1 MVVDAAGKKSCTNLE
16 LQLNNLLTILFQ
28 HACVPVDSTSSTS
41 IKNHNEILRCFA
53 VTGLIYSNHAV
64 GFLLQKLEVAQEKV
78 RVPTLEILKHIINS
92 CDEVMAVKKSLVVS
106 GLKIVLNEQSL
117 RVRRILCQVIIAMAH
132 HDYLSLEGGQL
143 MVEFVVRQCS
153 LNTEDKT
160 LQKLNTTEVTIKGLR
175 DMSDNVLLLVTT
187 TIEHMKEVLWPY
199 LLEFVVPVQYTGAVG
214 IVSRCI
220 ADIGK
225 GKREEEA
232 DDYDLNFDELANIP
246 RQPELIARLIVLAGH
261 PHNGQ
266 GRGEH
271 ILHCMTALVPN
282 LHEDLVD
289 LWDAVIPK
297 LLSYLNEQSEKGT
310 WDQKHWED
318 LMLKFV
324 SRSLDDVKNEEWL
337 IEVGSAMGEKELVL
351 ERYMNYPEEK
361 GFLFKCLGVI
371 MRKVSQRQFI
381 QKMLDSMFST
391 IKHSNQAEREGCA
404 IGVGFCAA
412 SHLDLAVSKLE
423 QVIKEEMVRKS
434 KGFFGFSKKLKLKCT
449 VMRQLLC
456 GHEYRYFLFMLDF
469 INQHGHRTQQICIY
483 LLLCLCVTTHFQ
495 ILADKSEADVE
506 RIKATVLLCYGYVTF
521 HSPPNLI
528 TSRIEVNI
536 LRSINPHFNK
546 IRDTVVKQNLIR
558 TIDLIGRA
566 LHPDHLKKDDFI
578 FSKRGDLL
586 NHLLDYIHGE
596 PVAVTITTET
606 RALAINAL
614 TTLVKLDPQLSE
626 AEQFDVIKAATDS
639 VFPLLVMTSPSKKD
653 SVTVE
658 ESTLLREGA
667 LSSVTS
673 LLIVVLS
680 KQFSSGNLYSIFKH
694 LSPWIQSSDDQER
707 NRGVLC
713 FLELMKAYQLHSDTD
728 ETSRELEIQGE
739 LLGRMVPRCTD
750 PSLDT
755 RLAAIDCVQMILRVS
770 TCDPGVP
777 DQMVD
782 AVTLLRDRA
791 ESDEANILYSLVN
804 DLSKVFCKKVADRN
818 LWSLMTFLLEG
829 LVDSQAHSSSAA
841 CVVLNNIVKLRGGS
855 LGEQIPDLVDGL
867 HEKLDGIYTPQTRTG
882 TLRCMRT
889 ICSQYLVPTISHL
902 LDKPLPWDKNL
913 VAMWHILAGE
923 AHLLKSVF
931 LNLLEVLSLSLPY
944 QEKAKGQG
952 KVTIIE
958 TTLPKAASNAVGVL
972 CETEEAQEVAKE
984 MFAQIFS
991 SLILRIGVSV
1001 VIESTKKPLCVSVAT
1016 DSLKQFLKA
1025 TGSEVILDRLESNG
1039 VWPLM
1044 EKEDT
1049 CPHSMLHLARLLS
1062 SSYPDEVGKTV
1073 ECLSPSLTSVY
1084 DAHRTTVVSFYS
1096 ELVCTVG
1103 KDHLPLAEQIMNNLL
1118 GRQVDSNYVV
1128 RMYCIRGLGNMADI
1142 GGSQVS
1148 HFSTTILS
1156 AMLAGMDDREDPED
1170 LITMEAMS
1178 GLSRIFSQIDEGHVR
1193 PILINI
1199 ALRIRPCFEK
1209 PTPAVRAAA
1218 FTLFGT
1224 LSRFGSGPSEGPF
1237 FEQIQTNFVSL
1248 LLHLNESDP
1257 VVVVAC
1263 KEALQKLGPL
1273 MKSENIN
1280 TMFQRHLDPAESLF
1294 YPDFLNDLCKHI
1306 VTDFTDKVNFYIMNA
1321 VTFFKSM
1328 WSPVKANAALLVG
1341 YILGNL
1347 PLEKSGMI
1355 SKEHVCEALTLLL
1368 KDPSPDVRA
1377 STAEAMSLLYDY

>member
-1 MVVDAAGKKSCTNLE
+1 MSASSSISSSLGQVGRSQIEGIVEALVDSAADKSEATRQAVVKALVDIGRKKHATVLGICHSYLKKHSKLPRSHRIVLLQLLEKVCKEHIHSLEEPLANDLIELASTELTKDPDVVPEWQGAASVLLTTLGVSHAPAVLQELLKRFQPGTTPHYFVVKTTGDLAMANVVEVVPQLNAVLSRMITQLGAIKHENMQWVFSYALARFSEAILDYMADEQRVSSGQMTFSQFEGHIFSSFDQLFNVWLMSKESRLRMAVAEALGFMVHLLSATALNDQLPKLLPGIMQLYKKHSEHYYISQCLCMVVDAAGKKSCNNLE
-16 LQLNNLLTILFQ
+16 LQLNNLLTILFH
-28 HACVPVDSTSSTS
+28 HACVPVDSTSFTS

-53 VTGLIYSNHAV
+53 VTGLIYSNQAV

-78 RVPTLEILKHIINS
+78 RVPTLEVLKHIINS
-92 CDEVMAVKKSLVVS
+92 CDEVMADKKSLVVS

-199 LLEFVVPVQYTGAVG
+199 LLEFIVPVQYTGAVG

-271 ILHCMTALVPN
+271 ILNCMTALVPN

-337 IEVGSAMGEKELVL
+337 IEVGLAMGEKERVL

-434 KGFFGFSKKLKLKCT
+434 KGFFGFSK
-449 VMRQLLC
+449 
-456 GHEYRYFLFMLDF
+456 
-469 INQHGHRTQQICIY
+469 
-483 LLLCLCVTTHFQ
+483 
-495 ILADKSEADVE
+495 DKSEADVE

-528 TSRIEVNI
+528 MSRVEVNI

-558 TIDLIGRA
+558 TIDLMGRA

-596 PVAVTITTET
+596 PVAAPITTET

-639 VFPLLVMTSPSKKD
+639 VFPLPVMTSPSKKD

-658 ESTLLREGA
+658 ESILLLEGA

-713 FLELMKAYQLHSDTD
+713 FLDLMKGYQLNSDTD
-728 ETSRELEIQGE
+728 ETSREMEIQGE

-818 LWSLMTFLLEG
+818 LWPLMTFLLEG

-889 ICSQYLVPTISHL
+889 ICSQYLLPTISHL

-913 VAMWHILAGE
+913 VAMWHIIAGE

-952 KVTIIE
+952 KVSIVE

-1001 VIESTKKPLCVSVAT
+1001 VIESTKKPLCVSVAI

-1025 TGSEVILDRLESNG
+1025 TGSEDILDRLESNG

-1049 CPHSMLHLARLLS
+1049 CPHSMLHLAR
-1062 SSYPDEVGKTV
+1062 YK
-1073 ECLSPSLTSVY
+1073 
-1084 DAHRTTVVSFYS
+1084 
-1096 ELVCTVG
+1096 
-1103 KDHLPLAEQIMNNLL
+1103 LP
-1118 GRQVDSNYVV
+1118 V
-1128 RMYCIRGLGNMADI
+1128 
-1142 GGSQVS
+1142 
-1148 HFSTTILS
+1148 
-1156 AMLAGMDDREDPED
+1156 
-1170 LITMEAMS
+1170 
-1178 GLSRIFSQIDEGHVR
+1178 
-1193 PILINI
+1193 PILLCII
-1199 ALRIRPCFEK
+1199 CFH
-1209 PTPAVRAAA
+1209 T
-1218 FTLFGT
+1218 
-1224 LSRFGSGPSEGPF
+1224 
-1237 FEQIQTNFVSL
+1237 
-1248 LLHLNESDP
+1248 
-1257 VVVVAC
+1257 
-1263 KEALQKLGPL
+1263 
-1273 MKSENIN
+1273 
-1280 TMFQRHLDPAESLF
+1280 
-1294 YPDFLNDLCKHI
+1294 
-1306 VTDFTDKVNFYIMNA
+1306 
-1321 VTFFKSM
+1321 
-1328 WSPVKANAALLVG
+1328 
-1341 YILGNL
+1341 
-1347 PLEKSGMI
+1347 
-1355 SKEHVCEALTLLL
+1355 
-1368 KDPSPDVRA
+1368 
-1377 STAEAMSLLYDY
+1377 

>member
-1 MVVDAAGKKSCTNLE
+1 MVHLLSATALNDQLPKLLPGIMQLYKKHSEHYYISQCLCMVVDAAGKKSCTNLE

-92 CDEVMAVKKSLVVS
+92 CGFPSSSTDEVMAVKKSLVVS

-434 KGFFGFSKKLKLKCT
+434 KGFFGFSK
-449 VMRQLLC
+449 
-456 GHEYRYFLFMLDF
+456 
-469 INQHGHRTQQICIY
+469 
-483 LLLCLCVTTHFQ
+483 
-495 ILADKSEADVE
+495 DKSEADVE

-680 KQFSSGNLYSIFKH
+680 KQFSSGNLYSIFK
-694 LSPWIQSSDDQER
+694 SSDDQER

-1209 PTPAVRAAA
+1209 
-1218 FTLFGT
+1218 
-1224 LSRFGSGPSEGPF
+1224 
-1237 FEQIQTNFVSL
+1237 
-1248 LLHLNESDP
+1248 
-1257 VVVVAC
+1257 AC

>member
-1 MVVDAAGKKSCTNLE
+1 MVHLLSATALNDQLPKLLPGIMQLYKKHSEHYYISQCLCMVVDAAGKKSCTNLE

-92 CDEVMAVKKSLVVS
+92 CGFPSSSTDEVMAVKKSLVVS

-434 KGFFGFSKKLKLKCT
+434 KGFFGFSK
-449 VMRQLLC
+449 
-456 GHEYRYFLFMLDF
+456 
-469 INQHGHRTQQICIY
+469 
-483 LLLCLCVTTHFQ
+483 
-495 ILADKSEADVE
+495 DKSEADVE

-902 LDKPLPWDKNL
+902 LDKPLPWDN
-913 VAMWHILAGE
+913 
-923 AHLLKSVF
+923 
-931 LNLLEVLSLSLPY
+931 
-944 QEKAKGQG
+944 
-952 KVTIIE
+952 
-958 TTLPKAASNAVGVL
+958 
-972 CETEEAQEVAKE
+972 
-984 MFAQIFS
+984 
-991 SLILRIGVSV
+991 
-1001 VIESTKKPLCVSVAT
+1001 VAT

-1257 VVVVAC
+1257 VVVVFQYNQLQAC